1 MKITTASKITAAITG
16 AAIGSFFTAAAFL
29 NNEDSTT
36 EQKNTAH
43 APQEEEVGAPVTDA
57 DLCLVKA
64 FDDIEHNAKKLIE
77 NSPSYNPSER
87 YEYNV
92 PENNVNRHVTLCEK
106 TTGSKI
112 SEQSSA
118 YTDGEGYNIIIPPE
132 DPYKDYRDGAYQ
144 LY

>member
-1 MKITTASKITAAITG
+1 MKTSAASKISAALTG

-29 NNEDSTT
+29 NNQDSTG
-36 EQKNTAH
+36 EKNH
-43 APQEEEVGAPVTDA
+43 AANIVEEEVGAPVTDA

-64 FDDIEHNAKKLIE
+64 FDDIERNATKLIE
-77 NSPSYNPSER
+77 NSPHYDPLL
-87 YEYNV
+87 YYDYNV

-112 SEQSSA
+112 SEQSNV

-132 DPYKDYRDGAYQ
+132 DPYKGLHEGEYE